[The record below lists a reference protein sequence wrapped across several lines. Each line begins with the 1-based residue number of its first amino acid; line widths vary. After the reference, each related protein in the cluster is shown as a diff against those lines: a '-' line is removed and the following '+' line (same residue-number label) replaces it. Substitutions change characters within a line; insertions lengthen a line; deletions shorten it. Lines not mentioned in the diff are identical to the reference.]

1 MRPSHPASS
10 TARQGTPW
18 GPGSARSNL
27 ETAPPEASF
36 IVPCYQ
42 SGGTIGKTLSSILA
56 QDTPLRFEVLVV
68 ESSNDGTAESLRQQ
82 FPQITVLAL
91 SFRTYPGRAR
101 NLGSERAQ
109 GRYLAFVDADVLV
122 APEWL
127 ERLRSRLSSGPKIRM
142 VSAAVANG
150 NPTAASRMLHWI
162 EFSHY
167 LPGLPSGFRAA
178 LSSSNLLVHRCE
190 FASAGGFDEGMAM
203 AEDLLLSKELS
214 GRLYFE
220 GSTAVRHYF
229 RLDWVGVRAHLQAL
243 GYWSGYYRRQHQG
256 SSSWLRHLPLL
267 SFGLPWFRLPR
278 ILGRVFYSNP
288 LQGLN
293 ALAHLPL
300 ILAGLFSWVRGFYG
314 GIRVEGDHQE

>member
-10 TARQGTPW
+10 TAGQGTPW

-27 ETAPPEASF
+27 ETAPPEVSF

-82 FPQITVLAL
+82 FPQITSLLFPSGLIRVGLGTSVQSGRRDATSPSSMPTSSSPQSGWSGSVRGCLVGRRSGWSRRRLPMAIQQRPVGCCTGL
-91 SFRTYPGRAR
+91 SFLIICPDFRP
-101 NLGSERAQ
+101 
-109 GRYLAFVDADVLV
+109 AFV
-122 APEWL
+122 P
-127 ERLRSRLSSGPKIRM
+127 
-142 VSAAVANG
+142 
-150 NPTAASRMLHWI
+150 HC
-162 EFSHY
+162 
-167 LPGLPSGFRAA
+167 
-178 LSSSNLLVHRCE
+178 SSSNLLVHRCE

-256 SSSWLRHLPLL
+256 SGSWLRHLPLL